1 MEEVLFKRIQNLYLN
16 QGGTGIF
23 KETAKWSY
31 FLSILGFVGIGFMVI
46 LALFIGLLFFDL
58 KV

>member
-1 MEEVLFKRIQNLYLN
+1 MEEVLFKVQNLYLN
-16 QGGTGIF
+16 PGGTGIF

-46 LALFIGLLFFDL
+46 LALFIDLLFFDL